1 MNLLA
6 LLSLCVCMYL
16 KLFIYSFS
24 VLGLGCC
31 TSSSL
36 VVVSG
41 GYSLVEVCVF
51 LTEMTS
57 LVAEHR
63 LEGAQASAAVG
74 SVVVAHG
81 FSCPTVCGIFPDQGS
96 NLRPL
101 HWQVDS

>member
-1 MNLLA
+1 MIYLFTYFWLGWA
-6 LLSLCVCMYL
+6 FVAECRLSLVAE
-16 KLFIYSFS
+16 
-24 VLGLGCC
+24 
-31 TSSSL
+31 
-36 VVVSG
+36 SG
-41 GYSLVEVCVF
+41 GYSPVMVCG
-51 LTEMTS
+51 LPTEMTS